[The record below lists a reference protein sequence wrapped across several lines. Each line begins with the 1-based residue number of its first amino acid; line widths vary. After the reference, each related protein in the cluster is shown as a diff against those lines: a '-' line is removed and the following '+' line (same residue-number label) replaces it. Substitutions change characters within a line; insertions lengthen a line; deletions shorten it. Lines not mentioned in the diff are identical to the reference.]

1 MMCPSIIQYLLLIIG
16 YLSIASGLVVKVVK
30 DLGKG
35 SKNKMEIFNG
45 TRSYAALW
53 AADLDW
59 IVGSGYSS
67 GGYNLKKN
75 HEKP

>member
-1 MMCPSIIQYLLLIIG
+1 MCPSIIQYFLLIIG

-45 TRSYAALW
+45 ICHYASDPPLMALISIHFYPIFFYF
-53 AADLDW
+53 A
-59 IVGSGYSS
+59 IEY
-67 GGYNLKKN
+67 Y
-75 HEKP
+75 